1 MKQSFYLAYKYLT
14 FNKFRTLVLVAS
26 IGIIIFLPN
35 GLQRLITES
44 EQQMMSRANSTPLIV
59 GAKGSSTDLV
69 INSLYF
75 QQEKIENIK
84 SNVADK
90 LDDTGLGYSI
100 PILSAF
106 NARGFPIVGTTLEY
120 FSFRNLN
127 LQNGRNITYIGEC
140 VVGYKVAQDLNLSP
154 GDSLISSPEN
164 YFDFAGVYPLKMNVV
179 GIRNPSDTPDDKAIF
194 TDLKTNWIIMGLGHG
209 HQDVTKTTDQS
220 IILNKDSS
228 NVTANAKL
236 FIYNEINQKTLES
249 FHFHGDISNYP
260 ITSVIFVPNDQK
272 SNTILRGRFEAVEIP
287 NQIVVPVKV
296 VGNLLQSI
304 FRIKEI
310 FNTVFVLVGFAT
322 ILILGLIV
330 TLSIRLR
337 KDEIFTMFTIGSSRA
352 KVTEIIS
359 FELLIIIICSAAVA
373 LVLYYLTGFF
383 IEEFINYYII
393 G

>member
-14 FNKFRTLVLVAS
+14 FNKFRTLVLIAS

-35 GLQRLITES
+35 GLQKLITES

-120 FSFRNLN
+120 FTFRKLN

-179 GIRNPSDTPDDKAIF
+179 GILNPSDTPDDKAIF
-194 TDLKTNWIIMGLGHG
+194 TDLKTNWIIVGLGHG

-249 FHFHGDISNYP
+249 FHFHGDIRNYP
-260 ITSVIFVPNDQK
+260 LTSVIFVPKDQK
-272 SNTILRGRFEAVEIP
+272 SNTILRGRFEAAEMP

>member
-14 FNKFRTLVLVAS
+14 FNKFRTLVLIAS

-90 LDDTGLGYSI
+90 LDDTGLGYCI

-179 GIRNPSDTPDDKAIF
+179 GILNPSDTPDDKAIF

-220 IILNKDSS
+220 VILNKDSS

-272 SNTILRGRFEAVEIP
+272 SNTILRGRFEAAEIP

-359 FELLIIIICSAAVA
+359 FELLIIIICSAVVA

>member
-1 MKQSFYLAYKYLT
+1 MKQSLYLAYKYLT
-14 FNKFRTLVLVAS
+14 FNKFRTLVLIAS

-35 GLQRLITES
+35 GLQKLITES

-120 FSFRNLN
+120 FTFRKLN

-179 GIRNPSDTPDDKAIF
+179 GILNPSDTPDDKAIF
-194 TDLKTNWIIMGLGHG
+194 TDLKTNWIIVGLGHG

-249 FHFHGDISNYP
+249 FHFHGDIRNYP
-260 ITSVIFVPNDQK
+260 LTSVIFVPKDQK
-272 SNTILRGRFEAVEIP
+272 SNTILRGRFEAAEMP

>member
-14 FNKFRTLVLVAS
+14 FNKFRTLVLIAS

-35 GLQRLITES
+35 GLQKLITES

-120 FSFRNLN
+120 FTFRKLN
-127 LQNGRNITYIGEC
+127 VQNGRNITYIGEC

-179 GIRNPSDTPDDKAIF
+179 GILNPSDTPDDKAIF
-194 TDLKTNWIIMGLGHG
+194 TDLKTNWIIVGLGHG

-220 IILNKDSS
+220 IILNKDSN

-249 FHFHGDISNYP
+249 FHFHGDIRNYP
-260 ITSVIFVPNDQK
+260 LTSVIFVPKDQK
-272 SNTILRGRFEAVEIP
+272 SNTILRGRFEAAELP

>member
-1 MKQSFYLAYKYLT
+1 MKQSLYLAYKYLT
-14 FNKFRTLVLVAS
+14 FNKFRTLVLIAS

-35 GLQRLITES
+35 GLQKLITES

-120 FSFRNLN
+120 FTFRKLN

-179 GIRNPSDTPDDKAIF
+179 GILNPSDTPDDKAIF
-194 TDLKTNWIIMGLGHG
+194 TDLKTNWIIVGLGHG

-249 FHFHGDISNYP
+249 FHFHGDIRNYP
-260 ITSVIFVPNDQK
+260 ITSVIFVPKDQK
-272 SNTILRGRFEAVEIP
+272 SNTILRGRFEAAEMP

>member
-14 FNKFRTLVLVAS
+14 FNKFRTLVLIAS

-35 GLQRLITES
+35 GLQRLINES

-84 SNVADK
+84 SNAADK

-179 GIRNPSDTPDDKAIF
+179 GILNPSDTPDDKAIF

-272 SNTILRGRFEAVEIP
+272 SNTILRGRFEAAEMP

>member
-1 MKQSFYLAYKYLT
+1 MKQSLYLAYKYLT
-14 FNKFRTLVLVAS
+14 FNKFRTLVLIAS

-35 GLQRLITES
+35 GLQKLITES

-120 FSFRNLN
+120 FTFRKLN

-179 GIRNPSDTPDDKAIF
+179 GILNPSDTPDDKAIF
-194 TDLKTNWIIMGLGHG
+194 TDLKTNWIIVGLGHG

-249 FHFHGDISNYP
+249 FHFHGDIRNYP
-260 ITSVIFVPNDQK
+260 LTSVIFVPKDQK
-272 SNTILRGRFEAVEIP
+272 SNTILRGRFEAAELP